1 MGQKLDCY
9 YLAFGPSIVTGN
21 PHVVVCRAGRLVHD
35 PHRGRNGLSS
45 IKSIDVLVPMEI
57 DLG

>member
-1 MGQKLDCY
+1 MGSQLDCY

-21 PHVVVCRAGRLVHD
+21 PHVVVYRAGKLVHD
-35 PHRGRNGLSS
+35 PHQGRNGLGSV
-45 IKSIDVLVPMEI
+45 KSIHVLVPVEI